1 MIRHGFAVVVTALTA
16 VAAVVATEP
25 PIEKTRLT
33 VKVTDLRN
41 HDGQLIFGVFQSAKG
56 FPSTQKSALNW
67 QVTGIDKDEMSF
79 TAELPPG
86 EYAASVL
93 HDENK
98 NNDMDTNLIGIPT
111 EGYGVTNNPKPRFRG
126 AKFKEALFTLPKE
139 GAEMT
144 ISLQYF

>member
-1 MIRHGFAVVVTALTA
+1 MIKIGISLLLAISATLVFAAAEPTVEKAKLT
-16 VAAVVATEP
+16 
-25 PIEKTRLT
+25 I
-33 VKVTDLRN
+33 KVTDIRN

-56 FPSTQKSALNW
+56 FPTTQKNAVNW
-67 QVTGIDKDEMSF
+67 QVSGIDKDEMTF
-79 TAELPPG
+79 TAELAPG
-86 EYAASVL
+86 DYAASVL

-98 NNDMDTNLIGIPT
+98 NNDMDTNIIGIPK
-111 EGYGVTNNPKPRFRG
+111 EGYGVTNNPKPKFRG